1 MWNWNITLFTLF
13 NLNHQ
18 NCWAFWPAVGSAVLP
33 ADLSKKKKALLIKE
47 VSEVSSSL
55 PEVLISSWFLR
66 RSWFSS
72 PSALCA
78 QSSKWISIKIIQ
90 AALAT
95 PITQF
100 QATLRGRHLPYDV
113 AQTENV
119 AEWRTSVCSS
129 HASEHRRPLAND
141 KQFVNFTEERF
152 ILKSQQKATHHGK
165 GGKGCSTQMVSF
177 TQSAMVHNHQM
188 DLGPQ
193 C

>member
-1 MWNWNITLFTLF
+1 MMVRFLPRSCLF
-13 NLNHQ
+13 
-18 NCWAFWPAVGSAVLP
+18 
-33 ADLSKKKKALLIKE
+33 
-47 VSEVSSSL
+47 
-55 PEVLISSWFLR
+55 
-66 RSWFSS
+66 S
-72 PSALCA
+72 PIALCA

-141 KQFVNFTEERF
+141 KQFVNFTEKRF
-152 ILKSQQKATHHGK
+152 ITLRINSRQHSTHHWKSGK
-165 GGKGCSTQMVSF
+165 ECNQVSNSTCSLNGFGTLMLACCLCFTASWPYSKMMDARQVSF
-177 TQSAMVHNHQM
+177 SKE
-188 DLGPQ
+188 
-193 C
+193 